1 MQQTIVLTTKEA
13 MLEQLPIIQLLY
25 ADFTLEK
32 YNTLLDEMLPIN
44 YKQVI
49 IKENNETVGLAGFW
63 IASKLWCGRY
73 LELDNVI
80 VHPNHRSKG
89 IGKILTNYLVDKAIE
104 NDCTMVVL
112 DAYTTNFAAHK
123 FYINHGFVPKGFHF
137 VKYLK
142 E

>member
-80 VHPNHRSKG
+80 VYPNHRSKG

-123 FYINHGFVPKGFHF
+123 FYINHGFEPKGFHF